1 MLHSPVS
8 VLHLYLKVIMT
19 RFYLFIDAGKVV
31 DESTAFYRV
40 GIGTSKRDVTCFR
53 QLARIATT
61 RGSYFHRWDNSTS
74 DFLTRCI
81 ESVYGGSNA
90 LVVASHLIPIKCREL
105 VKVLEG
111 RQGAKPL
118 QDAVKQASHLLRFQS
133 LNYRLACM
141 AGDRKGA
148 NVAHVENLSK

>member
-1 MLHSPVS
+1 
-8 VLHLYLKVIMT
+8 MT

-40 GIGTSKRDVTCFR
+40 GIGTSKRDVSCFR
-53 QLARIATT
+53 QLARIATAK
-61 RGSYFHRWDNSTS
+61 GSYFHRWDSSTS

-90 LVVASHLIPIKCREL
+90 LVVASHLIPINCREL

-111 RQGAKPL
+111 RQVAVPL
-118 QDAVKQASHLLRFQS
+118 QDAVRQASHLLRFQS
-133 LNYRLACM
+133 LNYRLADI
-141 AGDRKGA
+141 ARSNKSA

>member
-1 MLHSPVS
+1 MVQ
-8 VLHLYLKVIMT
+8 KMT

-31 DESTAFYRV
+31 DGSTAFYRV
-40 GIGTSKRDVTCFR
+40 GIGTSKRDVSCFR
-53 QLARIATT
+53 QLARIATAK
-61 RGSYFHRWDNSTS
+61 GSYFHRWDNTTS

-81 ESVYGGSNA
+81 GSVYGGTNA
-90 LVVASHLIPIKCREL
+90 LVVASHLIPIKCGDL

-111 RQGAKPL
+111 RQTAKPL

-141 AGDRKGA
+141 AGDRQSA

>member
-1 MLHSPVS
+1 MGFLYI
-8 VLHLYLKVIMT
+8 VLVMT
-19 RFYLFIDAGKVV
+19 RFYLFIDAGKMV

-40 GIGTSKRDVTCFR
+40 GIGTSKRDVSCFR
-53 QLARIATT
+53 QLARIATAK
-61 RGSYFHRWDNSTS
+61 GSYFHRWDNTTS

-81 ESVYGGSNA
+81 GSVYGGTNA

-111 RQGAKPL
+111 RQNAKPL

-141 AGDRKGA
+141 AGDRQSA

>member
-1 MLHSPVS
+1 MGFLYI
-8 VLHLYLKVIMT
+8 VLVMT
-19 RFYLFIDAGKVV
+19 RFYLFIDAGKMV

-40 GIGTSKRDVTCFR
+40 GIGTSKRDVSCFR
-53 QLARIATT
+53 QLARIATAK
-61 RGSYFHRWDNSTS
+61 GSYFHRWDNSTS

-81 ESVYGGSNA
+81 ESVYGGANA

-111 RQGAKPL
+111 RQNAKPL

-141 AGDRKGA
+141 AGDRQSA

>member
-1 MLHSPVS
+1 
-8 VLHLYLKVIMT
+8 MT

-40 GIGTSKRDVTCFR
+40 GIGTSKRDVSCFR
-53 QLARIATT
+53 QLARIATAK
-61 RGSYFHRWDNSTS
+61 GSYFHRWDNTTS

-81 ESVYGGSNA
+81 GSVYGGTNA
-90 LVVASHLIPIKCREL
+90 LVVASHLIPIKCGDL

-111 RQGAKPL
+111 RQTAKPL

-141 AGDRKGA
+141 AGDRQSA